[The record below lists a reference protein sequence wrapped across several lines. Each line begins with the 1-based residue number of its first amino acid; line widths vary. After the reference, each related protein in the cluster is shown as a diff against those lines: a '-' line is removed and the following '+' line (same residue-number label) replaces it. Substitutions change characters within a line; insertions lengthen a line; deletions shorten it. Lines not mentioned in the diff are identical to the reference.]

1 MNTTAEGWD
10 ELDDDDAHERW
21 ISERAWVIET
31 HGGGLVYD
39 WEAHWRRLEWQA
51 AAERGGEHDEGA
63 RRRLAQA
70 PEVSALDALAAS
82 RELINLVTKQRWCVM
97 QAAREDGASWDEIG
111 KTLGTSGQEARRWY
125 GQAIA
130 RRAEIDPD
138 HDVGRAERAL

>member
-10 ELDDDDAHERW
+10 ELDDDAAHERW
-21 ISERAWVIET
+21 ISERAW
-31 HGGGLVYD
+31 GLVYD

-51 AAERGGEHDEGA
+51 AAERGGEHAEGA

-82 RELINLVTKQRWCVM
+82 RELINLVTEQRWCVM
-97 QAAREDGASWDEIG
+97 QAVREDGASWDEIG
-111 KTLGTSGQEARRWY
+111 TTLGTSGQEARGWY

-138 HDVGRAERAL
+138 HDADRAERAF